1 MTRHQAL
8 RCILQAL
15 RANDVALF
23 TTGMISREAFN
34 IRDRPGNFYMIGSM
48 GLLSSLG
55 LGLALQS
62 PARTIWVIEGDGSAL
77 MSLGAFPLIATCRP
91 RNFIHVV
98 LDNEAYES
106 TGGQPTIS
114 STTDLAALAR
124 AAGYAFVRDVRE
136 TSALEQALQEAI
148 PGHALTF
155 ILAKVTGRTAE
166 SLGRVSLTPEELKQR
181 FIQTMTL
188 GVSASHNAAV
198 RPADRG

>member
-1 MTRHQAL
+1 MTRHDAL
-8 RCILQAL
+8 RCILQYL
-15 RANDVALF
+15 RTDDVALF

-55 LGLALQS
+55 LGLALRS

-77 MSLGAFPLIATCRP
+77 MSLGTFPLIAACRP

-114 STTDLAALAR
+114 ATTDLAALAR
-124 AAGYAFVRDVRE
+124 AAGYALVRDGRDAD
-136 TSALEQALQEAI
+136 ALERALQEAI
-148 PGHALTF
+148 TGNALTF
-155 ILAKVTGRTAE
+155 ILAKEPGRADE
-166 SLGRVSLTPEELKQR
+166 ELGRVSLKPEELKQR
-181 FIQTMTL
+181 FIQMITP
-188 GVSASHNAAV
+188 GVRASHNAAV